1 MIVGTGKFP
10 LTRTVADGTE
20 TVVRTPT
27 AGLSWRSKTD
37 GVEHTFCELNIGGNK
52 PAFLKACKYPLL
64 GSNKDRGYD
73 MSAEDHMVSENVDEV
88 SLRWTIND
96 NSTSLIS
103 ARTNIDQ
110 LHPEPGLQ

>member
-1 MIVGTGKFP
+1 MIFGTGKFP
-10 LTRTVADGTE
+10 LTHTLADGTE

-52 PAFLKACKYPLL
+52 PAFLKACKYLLL
-64 GSNKDRGYD
+64 GRNKDRGYD
-73 MSAEDHMVSENVDEV
+73 MSAEDHLASVNADEV

-96 NSTSLIS
+96 KLTSLIS

-110 LHPEPGLQ
+110 LHPEPELQ